1 MRPHLPTPTDK
12 PKNEMKTKLTFQKS
26 DRMFQVWEYQV
37 SHGHLLI
44 RSPIS
49 PGDGTSPACHTNIDL
64 RFVGVDYM
72 AVPRHFPGLEIV
84 RPTHDETR
92 QVEFILGK
100 SIPENWVWIL
110 ASGGMRFTI
119 VACGFTATENDWDIF
134 ESPIE
139 DRSHYRAEP

>member
-1 MRPHLPTPTDK
+1 
-12 PKNEMKTKLTFQKS
+12 
-26 DRMFQVWEYQV
+26 
-37 SHGHLLI
+37 
-44 RSPIS
+44 
-49 PGDGTSPACHTNIDL
+49 
-64 RFVGVDYM
+64 M
-72 AVPRHFPGLEIV
+72 AVPRHFSGLEIV

-110 ASGGMRFTI
+110 ASGGMRLTI

-139 DRSHYRAEP
+139 GSSQYRAEP